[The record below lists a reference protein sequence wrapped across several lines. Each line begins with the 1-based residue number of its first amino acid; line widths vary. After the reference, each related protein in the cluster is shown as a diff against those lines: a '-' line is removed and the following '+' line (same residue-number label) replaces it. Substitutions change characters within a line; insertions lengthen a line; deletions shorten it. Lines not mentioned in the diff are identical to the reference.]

1 MEMKKQGANR
11 KVRKERKQAFPK
23 GWDEKR
29 IGEVIAY
36 YDKQTEDEEVAEYE
50 AAMRVQGQSVMFV
63 PTELVP
69 EIRQLIRKR
78 RGA

>member
-1 MEMKKQGANR
+1 MKKQAANR
-11 KVRKERKQAFPK
+11 KVRRERKQAFPK

-29 IGEVIAY
+29 VREVIAY
-36 YDKQTEDEEVAEYE
+36 YDKQTEDEEVAEYK

-63 PTELVP
+63 PTDLVP

>member
-1 MEMKKQGANR
+1 MKKQAANR
-11 KVRKERKQAFPK
+11 KVRKERKQVFPK

-29 IGEVIAY
+29 VREVIAY

-50 AAMRVQGQSVMFV
+50 AAMRVQGQSVMLV
-63 PTELVP
+63 PTDLVP
-69 EIRQLIRKR
+69 EIRRLIRKR